1 MLYLTTVLKID
12 SGIAGTIVAL
22 TLISEAVSAI
32 IIGGASDRSTSP
44 KGRRRPYIIISSI
57 VLSLCLVISF
67 TAFDFPDTV
76 KIIYYTFFG
85 IVMRGAFS
93 AYYTTYV
100 AFGAEILTDYDQRTR
115 MRSICKL
122 FSTAG
127 NLIGYVLPLWIV
139 GLLTRLNYSEAAGWS
154 VAAMLV
160 ALITFFT
167 AFICWKNTAPYD
179 SVQSPVEKNTTSFK
193 DILQTYLE
201 LFKLKALDVYLIYK
215 SVYNFAF
222 TFITN
227 TMLFF
232 MLYKLG
238 LSEGIA
244 STTYMIGII
253 VSFVSIP
260 LINSLGIRLGKS
272 ACSKVIL
279 IACSIIS
286 IILYFVGVDNLYMA
300 ILYICVFNMAN
311 STFWQLSYPMVYDI
325 CEADEFCFGK
335 RREGDITAIQVL
347 IPTLS
352 SALAS
357 QVLGIALS
365 KIGFDST
372 LGVQTAS
379 VCFSLNRIFILIP
392 NILMLLSAASLS
404 FFPLNKKIHRRLLTA
419 IEKEKDGTLDTEEEK
434 FLDKKMRF

>member
-1 MLYLTTVLKID
+1 MIRSAMLNYSFGSASEACGYSIINAYFMLYLTTVLKID

-167 AFICWKNTAPYD
+167 AFICWKNTAPY
-179 SVQSPVEKNTTSFK
+179 QRKKLEKYNHV
-193 DILQTYLE
+193 
-201 LFKLKALDVYLIYK
+201 LKKTFSCDPSANIYE
-215 SVYNFAF
+215 
-222 TFITN
+222 T
-227 TMLFF
+227 
-232 MLYKLG
+232 
-238 LSEGIA
+238 
-244 STTYMIGII
+244 
-253 VSFVSIP
+253 
-260 LINSLGIRLGKS
+260 
-272 ACSKVIL
+272 
-279 IACSIIS
+279 
-286 IILYFVGVDNLYMA
+286 
-300 ILYICVFNMAN
+300 
-311 STFWQLSYPMVYDI
+311 
-325 CEADEFCFGK
+325 
-335 RREGDITAIQVL
+335 
-347 IPTLS
+347 
-352 SALAS
+352 
-357 QVLGIALS
+357 
-365 KIGFDST
+365 
-372 LGVQTAS
+372 
-379 VCFSLNRIFILIP
+379 
-392 NILMLLSAASLS
+392 
-404 FFPLNKKIHRRLLTA
+404 
-419 IEKEKDGTLDTEEEK
+419 
-434 FLDKKMRF
+434 